1 MFGQK
6 AVFTLH
12 FHDLAPKKVVVN
24 FTALCL
30 WDVLDT
36 SRVVILSIDTYPPRP
51 TRKDIQALEVLI
63 FGNNLRG
70 VCRHI
75 FAPLKTQ
82 LVDNFSFLFL
92 FHQLY
97 DTNLAGEAVKSFSK
111 GVAKRASSWCT
122 YFSSEILSSCLWSG
136 I

>member
-1 MFGQK
+1 MFGQNSG
-6 AVFTLH
+6 FTQH
-12 FHDLAPKKVVVN
+12 FHELAPQKVVVS
-24 FTALCL
+24 FTVLCL

-36 SRVVILSIDTYPPRP
+36 SRVVLLSIDTYPPRP

-82 LVDNFSFLFL
+82 LVDNFAFLFS
-92 FHQLY
+92 FHQLS
-97 DTNLAGEAVKSFSK
+97 DRNLPGEAAKSFNESL
-111 GVAKRASSWCT
+111 AKRASPSCT
-122 YFSSEILSSCLWSG
+122 HFLSEIPSS
-136 I
+136 